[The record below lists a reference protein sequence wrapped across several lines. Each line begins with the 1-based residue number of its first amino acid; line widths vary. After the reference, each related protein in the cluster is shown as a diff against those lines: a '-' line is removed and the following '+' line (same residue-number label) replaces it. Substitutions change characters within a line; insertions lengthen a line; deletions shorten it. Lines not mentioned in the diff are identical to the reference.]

1 MSNYSPVGSNMAE
14 ATETEQTDCSSAAF
28 GATDSFPGEECECK
42 ICYNHFDLDRR
53 VPKLLGCSHTFCQE
67 CLDAVYSREGG
78 GWRLSCPVCRHRT
91 PIPEHRVQNLPD
103 NAAVAATL
111 TLKTQQSP
119 HTPDT
124 PTRTSPAESAA
135 AGGGGDSSSSACHQF
150 AFATGCVC
158 AVFSFL
164 STVALLFVGLVFVHN
179 FSSTPVGPH
188 CLFAASAL
196 ALLTLILT
204 WLMCV
209 LQYRHETAS
218 TPSQRWN

>member
-1 MSNYSPVGSNMAE
+1 MSNYSPVGSIMAE
-14 ATETEQTDCSSAAF
+14 ETKSEQTDCASS
-28 GATDSFPGEECECK
+28 DSSSPGEEYECK
-42 ICYNHFDLDRR
+42 ICYNHFDLNRR

-67 CLDAVYSREGG
+67 CLDAVYTREGC
-78 GWRLSCPVCRHRT
+78 GWRLGCPVCRHRT
-91 PIPEHRVQNLPD
+91 PVPERQVLNLPD

-111 TLKTQQSP
+111 KLKTQQCP
-119 HTPDT
+119 HKSDANSRTA
-124 PTRTSPAESAA
+124 PTAA
-135 AGGGGDSSSSACHQF
+135 AGGGAGSSSSGSSRISNACRQF
-150 AFATGCVC
+150 VFVTGCVC

-164 STVALLFVGLVFVHN
+164 SMVVLLFVGLVFVHN
-179 FSSTPVGPH
+179 FNGTPVGPL

-218 TPSQRWN
+218 TPS